1 MNKIIN
7 YILNKVF
14 GVVNRYKAVLETGE
28 SKFLPAFSINT
39 NKSPIGQYHKVNI
52 GNHCLLG
59 VTIYLETP
67 EARVN
72 IGDRVY
78 MGNSSIIAKTSVILG
93 SDIMV
98 SSGVTFYDHDS
109 HSLDYRKR
117 GMDLKQVYSDYI
129 NEKGNYLKNKNWNFV
144 NSLPIKIEDN
154 VWIGTEAFILKGV
167 TVGEGAIIGA
177 RSVVTKDV
185 PPFTIV
191 AGNPAKVVKHLER

>member
-7 YILNKVF
+7 YILNKIF

-39 NKSPIGQYHKVNI
+39 NESHVRQYHKVNI

-67 EARVN
+67 DARVN

-93 SDIMV
+93 NDIMV

-109 HSLDYRKR
+109 HSLDYRQR
-117 GMDLKQVYSDYI
+117 SMDLKQVYSDYI
-129 NEKGNYLKNKNWNFV
+129 NENGNYLKNKNWNFV
-144 NSLPIKIEDN
+144 NSQPIKIEDN
-154 VWIGTEAFILKGV
+154 VWIGTEALILKGV

-185 PPFTIV
+185 PPYTLV
-191 AGNPAKVVKHLER
+191 AGNPAKVIKHLEG